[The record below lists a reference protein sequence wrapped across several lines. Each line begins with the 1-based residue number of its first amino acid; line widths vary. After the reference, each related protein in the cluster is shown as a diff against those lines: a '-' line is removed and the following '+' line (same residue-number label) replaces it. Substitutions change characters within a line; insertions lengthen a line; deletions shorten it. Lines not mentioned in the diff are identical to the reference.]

1 MILGSRGTPNGHLEV
16 LISIL
21 LILELSWEPSW
32 DQLWK
37 HFRDFSVIWTAK
49 VGDSFQTK
57 FLMMGWKY
65 CLNAVAVCVRNNVK
79 TIVFERF
86 LFSTY
91 SRIW

>member
-1 MILGSRGTPNGHLEV
+1 M
-16 LISIL
+16 
-21 LILELSWEPSW
+21 
-32 DQLWK
+32 
-37 HFRDFSVIWTAK
+37 IWTAK